1 MPIFSNYVR
10 ELVVTK
16 LVTKESLVAKKYLW
30 YLFGGVLWV
39 PKKELSQGPL
49 TKITFKEF

>member
-1 MPIFSNYVR
+1 MFSNYVK

-30 YLFGGVLWV
+30 YLFGGGECMFQKRNCLM
-39 PKKELSQGPL
+39 S
-49 TKITFKEF
+49 